1 MSDQQSSFS
10 AQIARSFLL
19 LALLTVSMVGI
30 VAYVR
35 GREALQ
41 KAAFSRLAMTAT
53 LKEKEIIRWLESCEE
68 DFLLI
73 AKFPTVERD
82 IQQLLGEPK
91 GSEARAAAYRRLS
104 AYFTEIAE
112 IKPKFTEISIQN
124 RANQIILSTD
134 PTLEGTY
141 EIATNLTELETVI
154 SGEKFSPIFY
164 VSPEDGRPAVTYASK
179 VHDPAGDRQGM
190 ILANLN
196 LKRINDIISERTGL
210 DETGKTYLV
219 GSLANK
225 TAFIARPETSISLP
239 NGPHSE
245 GIDAAF
251 TGENGAGLYDDY
263 LGEPVIGVYRWLAGV
278 DVALLAEMS
287 KDEALAPARRLAAAI
302 MLVGLGAA
310 GLLLLGVS
318 QLARQLSFS
327 RQQIEGYSHQLEKT
341 AAAANSAN
349 RAKSEFL
356 ANMSHELRT
365 PLNAILGFT
374 QLMQRARIGAAALT
388 DNRRSPQTEYLS
400 IISRSGE
407 HLLNL
412 INDVLSMAKIEAGRT
427 TFDPVG
433 FDLRYLLLTLE
444 EMLRMKAKSK
454 ALQLSFH
461 IDERVPQFIKT
472 DEIKLRQV
480 LVNLIGN
487 AIKFTD
493 SGSVTLSVSTE
504 IAPESVPDL
513 TPNIAEPS
521 APHGSNETFSKE
533 ASTSSH
539 RIFFQIKD
547 TGRGVAADELAHLF
561 DPFYQASKTRKN
573 QQGTGLGLAISQRF
587 VGLMEGQI
595 TVQSVP
601 EKGSTFSFSIQTLP
615 ADPSELPTQPIGEVV
630 GIASGQPVYRILVVE
645 DILFARKL
653 LVDLLS
659 LTGFQVQS
667 VENGEAAIAIYKTW
681 HPHFIWMD
689 MRMPVMD
696 GYEATRQIRAIEH
709 DSQQDSVKIVALTA
723 SAFEEEQKA
732 MFASGCDDFVHKP
745 FRTHVIFEKMAEHL
759 GVQYLYRNDLDSA
772 IAPTQQPDTLTAQQ
786 LQPEDLAVMPP
797 EWIAQLHQ
805 AALEVDAER
814 LYQLIDQIPPKHHQL
829 AEILSTFT
837 QNFCFDELIA
847 LAKTYA

>member
-1 MSDQQSSFS
+1 MSRRQLSFS
-10 AQIARSFLL
+10 AKIARSFLL

-30 VAYVR
+30 VAYIR

-41 KAAFSRLAMTAT
+41 KAAFSRLDMTAT

-68 DFLLI
+68 DFLLL
-73 AKFPTVERD
+73 AKFPTVEQD
-82 IQQLLGEPK
+82 IQQLLSESK
-91 GSEARAAAYRRLS
+91 GSEAHAAAYQRLS
-104 AYFTEIAE
+104 NYFTAVAE
-112 IKPKFTEISIQN
+112 IKPKYTEISIQN
-124 RANQIILSTD
+124 RANQIVLSTN
-134 PTLEGTY
+134 PELEGTY
-141 EIATNLTELETVI
+141 EIATNLTEFETVI
-154 SGEKFSPIFY
+154 SGESFTPIFY

-179 VHDPAGDRQGM
+179 VYDVAGDRQGM

-196 LKRINDIISERTGL
+196 LQRITDIISERTGL

-225 TAFIARPETSISLP
+225 TAFIARPGNLVTLP
-239 NGPHSE
+239 DGPHSA

-251 TGENGAGLYDDY
+251 RGESGAGLYDDY

-327 RQQIEGYSHQLEKT
+327 RQQIEGYSHQLERT

-374 QLMQRARIGAAALT
+374 QLMQREPATAPLENQFSSR
-388 DNRRSPQTEYLS
+388 NEYLG

-427 TFDPVG
+427 TFDPTG

-444 EMLRMKAKSK
+444 EMLRMKAESK
-454 ALQLSFH
+454 ALQLFFD
-461 IDERVPQFIKT
+461 IDESVPQFIKT

-487 AIKFTD
+487 AIKFTE
-493 SGSVTLSVSTE
+493 SGSVTLSVST
-504 IAPESVPDL
+504 SV
-513 TPNIAEPS
+513 EPS
-521 APHGSNETFSKE
+521 EDLSESQNKA
-533 ASTSSH
+533 ASPA
-539 RIFFQIKD
+539 RIFFQVKD
-547 TGRGVAADELAHLF
+547 TGRGVDADELAHLF
-561 DPFYQASKTRKN
+561 DPFYQASRTRRS
-573 QQGTGLGLAISQRF
+573 QQGTGLGLTISQRF
-587 VGLMEGQI
+587 VGLMGGQI
-595 TVQSVP
+595 TVESGP
-601 EKGSTFSFSIQTLP
+601 GKGSTFSFSIQPLP
-615 ADPSELPTQPIGEVV
+615 ADPSELPSKPVGEVI
-630 GIASGQPVYRILVVE
+630 GIAPGQPTYRILVVE

-659 LTGFQVQS
+659 MTGFQVES
-667 VENGEAAIAIYKTW
+667 VEDGEAAIALYKTW

-689 MRMPVMD
+689 MRLPVMD
-696 GYEATRQIRAIEH
+696 GYEATRRIRAFEKAKKTTP
-709 DSQQDSVKIVALTA
+709 VKIVALTA

-732 MFASGCDDFVHKP
+732 MLASGCDDFVRKP
-745 FRTHVIFEKMAEHL
+745 FRTHVIFEKMAEYL
-759 GVQYLYRNDLDSA
+759 GVQYLYKQDLSGA
-772 IAPTQQPDTLTAQQ
+772 IATNKQTDLPASQQ
-786 LQPEDLAVMPP
+786 LQPEDLTVMPSD
-797 EWIAQLHQ
+797 WIAQLHQ
-805 AALEVDAER
+805 AALEVDADR
-814 LYQLIDQIPPKHHQL
+814 LHQLIGQIPPKHHQL